1 VKKNSQIV
9 KTISSKASKASK
21 KVYLS
26 ICILGSLSLLSGCN
40 SSSIEDL
47 DEYFATERAKSA
59 APISPIPEVKPYLRY
74 VYPEHEKD
82 PFDIAMLAP
91 ETDTRKMVD
100 SGIDID
106 ATRVPEFLEGFP
118 LDSLKMVGTVEKD
131 NTLWALVKIPDG
143 AVQSVK
149 AGNYMGQNFGKI
161 VSISDATMEMKE
173 TVPNGLGGYKE
184 RDMTMSLTQE

>member
-1 VKKNSQIV
+1 MKNNSQIINN
-9 KTISSKASKASK
+9 ISAEKSK
-21 KVYLS
+21 KVCLS
-26 ICILGSLSLLSGCN
+26 ICLIGSLSLLSGCN
-40 SSSIEDL
+40 STSIDDL
-47 DEYFATERAKSA
+47 DEYFASERAKQA

-91 ETDTRKMVD
+91 ETDTKQIID

-106 ATRVPEFLEGFP
+106 TTRVPEFLEGFP

-149 AGNYMGQNFGKI
+149 TGNYMGQNYGEI
-161 VSISDATMEMKE
+161 VSITDATMIMKE
-173 TVPNGLGGYKE
+173 TVPNGLGGYKK
-184 RDMTMSLTQE
+184 RDITIGLSQE